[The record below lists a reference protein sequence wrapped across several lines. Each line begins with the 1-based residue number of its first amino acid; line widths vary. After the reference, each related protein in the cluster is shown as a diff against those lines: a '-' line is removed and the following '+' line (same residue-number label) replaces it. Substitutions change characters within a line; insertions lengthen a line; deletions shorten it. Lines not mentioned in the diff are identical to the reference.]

1 MKLFQGE
8 RYPFDCA
15 GVYEI
20 HVLGTANE
28 GMSEY
33 LAGMT
38 FDRIQSSED
47 SDISETVLTGWLPDQ
62 AALNGVLNTLYD
74 HSYTLTLVQRVE
86 GGAAAAPA

>member
-1 MKLFQGE
+1 MRLCQGT

-20 HVLGTANE
+20 RILGTADE

-38 FDRIQSSED
+38 FTHIQSSED
-47 SDISETVLTGWLPDQ
+47 SDIPVTVLTGWLPDQ
-62 AALNGVLNTLYD
+62 SALNGVLNTLYD
-74 HSYTLTLVQRVE
+74 RCYTLTLVQRVE